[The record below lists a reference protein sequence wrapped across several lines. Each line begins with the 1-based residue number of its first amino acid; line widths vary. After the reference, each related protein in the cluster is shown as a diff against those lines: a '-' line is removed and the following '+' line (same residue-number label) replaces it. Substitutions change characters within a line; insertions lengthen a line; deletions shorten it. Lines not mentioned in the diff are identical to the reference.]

1 MLLDEDLRAESNL
14 KLYSLTGGNLK
25 QIEYELTDSGLVFI
39 TDNLTDFYIT
49 VESKNNALAIG
60 LGTSAGI
67 VILLAGGFCILFVFL
82 KKRKKAAATTT
93 INLISLNEETV
104 EQQMVQTNEPEP
116 TLQEPIDKE
125 FVIDGIHCFSYQSFL
140 ASLNYKDQYRQK
152 EICSYSTEKAKRCAA
167 GKGNGKRKE
176 LYWLGKRIAKGSSEY
191 YDLLEKAKQ
200 IINSN

>member
-1 MLLDEDLRAESNL
+1 MRS
-14 KLYSLTGGNLK
+14 
-25 QIEYELTDSGLVFI
+25 LVFI

-116 TLQEPIDKE
+116 TLQRWK
-125 FVIDGIHCFSYQSFL
+125 
-140 ASLNYKDQYRQK
+140 K
-152 EICSYSTEKAKRCAA
+152 
-167 GKGNGKRKE
+167 
-176 LYWLGKRIAKGSSEY
+176 
-191 YDLLEKAKQ
+191 
-200 IINSN
+200 